1 MTVKSLNSRNIIKK
15 LFFFF
20 YPHTLTIRLKRPV
33 YRGFSGEGWC
43 EGRIFPLTLTICLK
57 ASFHCTHLSKKFLII
72 AAVHNFSKI
81 RIKNLH
87 IYDHFFTSPFAKVI
101 IPNYLY
107 CLVWLLSIIN
117 ESHIEALLW
126 V

>member
-1 MTVKSLNSRNIIKK
+1 MII
-15 LFFFF
+15 
-20 YPHTLTIRLKRPV
+20 
-33 YRGFSGEGWC
+33 
-43 EGRIFPLTLTICLK
+43 LTLDN
-57 ASFHCTHLSKKFLII
+57 S
-72 AAVHNFSKI
+72 
-81 RIKNLH
+81 H

-107 CLVWLLSIIN
+107 SLVWLLSIIN